1 MFIMLMLTLF
11 LFKLTN
17 LKFINQFKY
26 INYNFILSFIF
37 IIIILTM
44 SGIPPFSGFTGKFI
58 MFISIFEN
66 SQKFYIIILLVLN
79 FNSLYFYIQNTRFVI
94 NNKSTSIKFKYNK
107 YNLKK
112 NDLIL
117 LNLLI
122 LININ
127 YININSILDI
137 IIYLYSIISDIYI

>member
-1 MFIMLMLTLF
+1 MLTLF